1 MAVDIG
7 CIQLCWRVVI
17 HNDDITGCALF
28 QNTKGCLKVTV
39 CNGCIVL
46 KQHLRNFS
54 PCRIGV
60 AKMMFVQYIG
70 HLIRFEHI
78 MCITVCTKTCQDTS
92 VNQLHGWRASAGI
105 AHVGF
110 RIMYHHCV
118 GIFDQ
123 IHFMRVNVNTM
134 TQQRLLTE
142 NVEIHQSVHD
152 TFAIFLQTVMQI
164 FDAFCHMDMIADF
177 IRFVRSCQLHSCI
190 GNCKL
195 CMHTHHTGDHI

>member
-1 MAVDIG
+1 MTFGETWESCLEEIRNLPSVKKYGDD
-7 CIQLCWRVVI
+7 VVVSMY
-17 HNDDITGCALF
+17 NYDRPSYTGCVYEIECYFPTWAIP
-28 QNTKGCLKVTV
+28 KDHKVTKALEAAYH
-39 CNGCIVL
+39 GL
-46 KQHLRNFS
+46 YGDK
-54 PCRIGV
+54 RIGAADTLETV
-60 AKMMFVQYIG
+60 SYT
-70 HLIRFEHI
+70 HL
-78 MCITVCTKTCQDTS
+78 VCTKTCQDTS

-164 FDAFCHMDMIADF
+164 FDAFCHMDMICLLYTSVHPRWHD
-177 IRFVRSCQLHSCI
+177 
-190 GNCKL
+190 
-195 CMHTHHTGDHI
+195 TP